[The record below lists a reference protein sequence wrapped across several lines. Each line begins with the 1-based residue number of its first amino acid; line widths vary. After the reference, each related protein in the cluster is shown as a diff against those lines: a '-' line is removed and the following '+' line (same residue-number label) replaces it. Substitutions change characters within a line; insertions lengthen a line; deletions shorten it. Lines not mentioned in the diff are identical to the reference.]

1 MGACKVSTVRSGF
14 SASEVYSK
22 IQQECEY
29 EFGNDHYN
37 GTFST
42 CDSLHMLGS
51 ENHAPYKKTTE
62 KALLK
67 KYRERLEACPK
78 WEAYVIDL
86 GVEKYIL
93 YEVKRKATKK
103 TPPKYKTKFVVYTG
117 DSRYPGED
125 RYIKA
130 FNSKAEADTFA
141 KKEMLKNPLVL
152 LHVNKERT
160 LVGGTETVTDF
171 QIIRREYKSRPHPK
185 SMDGKVLKE
194 LHRYYFEGCAAE

>member
-1 MGACKVSTVRSGF
+1 
-14 SASEVYSK
+14 
-22 IQQECEY
+22 
-29 EFGNDHYN
+29 
-37 GTFST
+37 
-42 CDSLHMLGS
+42 MLGS

-194 LHRYYFEGCAAE
+194 LHRYYFEGCAAEWGSLESDSKTNQTWSVGHSLTLLFFSKEKPQGMIPQGLAAIPYLV